1 MKAKV
6 EYAPDGQHYQT
17 IKTAQTVTRLWDF
30 FCFSR
35 DIRQQISCNPFAKT
49 IVLLAICHDNKHSKI
64 KGIRVW

>member
-35 DIRQQISCNPFAKT
+35 DIRQQISCNPFAKFRLISENNS
-49 IVLLAICHDNKHSKI
+49 IVGYLP
-64 KGIRVW
+64 R